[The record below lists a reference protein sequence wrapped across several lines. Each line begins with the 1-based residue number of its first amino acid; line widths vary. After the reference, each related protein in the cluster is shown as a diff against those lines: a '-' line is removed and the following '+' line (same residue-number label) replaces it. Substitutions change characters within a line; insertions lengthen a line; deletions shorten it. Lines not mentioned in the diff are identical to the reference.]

1 MSTYSARSPV
11 QTAAG
16 AAEGSSTD
24 GAVAACL
31 LCGRSCSGLRGT
43 AARTQSPG
51 SLREGAADGE
61 ITGQG
66 QGVEEEKQSNAEQA
80 GCGASLLYKGQR

>member
-1 MSTYSARSPV
+1 M
-11 QTAAG
+11 
-16 AAEGSSTD
+16 
-24 GAVAACL
+24 
-31 LCGRSCSGLRGT
+31 
-43 AARTQSPG
+43 RTQSPG

>member
-1 MSTYSARSPV
+1 MRMQSPV
-11 QTAAG
+11 
-16 AAEGSSTD
+16 
-24 GAVAACL
+24 
-31 LCGRSCSGLRGT
+31 
-43 AARTQSPG
+43 
-51 SLREGAADGE
+51 SLREGAADRE